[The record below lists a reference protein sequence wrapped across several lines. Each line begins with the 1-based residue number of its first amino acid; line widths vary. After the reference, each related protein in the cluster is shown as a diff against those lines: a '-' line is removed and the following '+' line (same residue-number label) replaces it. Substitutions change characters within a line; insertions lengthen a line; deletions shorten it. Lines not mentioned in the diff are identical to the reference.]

1 VSHGS
6 SPTSLPSAAWTG
18 WFATAV
24 LVLSTGAFFAIPT
37 EGGEEAG
44 GAVIVLWSVAY
55 LVATVVVLDGALRE
69 RLALRVPASLVVFLA
84 LAVSSVAWSAAAEVT
99 ARRSVGLLGTV
110 MVGLLLAQRLE
121 PVEIFD
127 AVRRAMVIVA
137 VISLLLWVVGDPRAI
152 DPVHDSLRGIVA
164 TKNTLGRVMG
174 LGLLAA
180 AMSAFIDPARRR
192 RALLAAVPMGLA
204 LGLTGSAG
212 GALIAVLVLGSMAAA
227 LLWSVHA
234 GRILLAGAAVLALGV
249 VTFVAPSTSAED
261 VVALIGRD
269 LTLTGRTE
277 IWGLSL
283 DAVMQRPLLG
293 YGYGA
298 FWHDQGPIESAR
310 IAALLYW
317 PVPNAHNGVL
327 DVALELGVVG
337 AVLAVAIL
345 GGLLV
350 RGILDARAGRRQAAI
365 IRLSIGLL
373 ALVSNLVESSFLQEN
388 AFLTIVLVAALAVR
402 EPLGSPAAAGTAP
415 APATPETN
423 RSGAR

>member
-192 RALLAAVPMGLA
+192 RALMAAVPMGLA

-249 VTFVAPSTSAED
+249 VTFVAPSASAED

>member
-1 VSHGS
+1 VTHGS
-6 SPTSLPSAAWTG
+6 SPASLPSAAWTG

-261 VVALIGRD
+261 VVALVGRD

-298 FWHDQGPIESAR
+298 FWHEQGPIESAR

-327 DVALELGVVG
+327 DVALELGAVG

-350 RGILDARAGRRQAAI
+350 RGILDARAGRRQAAT

-402 EPLGSPAAAGTAP
+402 EPVGLPAAARTSP

-423 RSGAR
+423 HAGAR

>member
-1 VSHGS
+1 
-6 SPTSLPSAAWTG
+6 
-18 WFATAV
+18 
-24 LVLSTGAFFAIPT
+24 
-37 EGGEEAG
+37 
-44 GAVIVLWSVAY
+44 
-55 LVATVVVLDGALRE
+55 
-69 RLALRVPASLVVFLA
+69 
-84 LAVSSVAWSAAAEVT
+84 
-99 ARRSVGLLGTV
+99 
-110 MVGLLLAQRLE
+110 
-121 PVEIFD
+121 
-127 AVRRAMVIVA
+127 VIVA

-261 VVALIGRD
+261 VVALVGRD

-298 FWHDQGPIESAR
+298 FWHEQGPIESAR

-327 DVALELGVVG
+327 DVALELGAVG

-350 RGILDARAGRRQAAI
+350 RGILDARAGRRQAAT

-402 EPLGSPAAAGTAP
+402 EPVGLPAAARTSP